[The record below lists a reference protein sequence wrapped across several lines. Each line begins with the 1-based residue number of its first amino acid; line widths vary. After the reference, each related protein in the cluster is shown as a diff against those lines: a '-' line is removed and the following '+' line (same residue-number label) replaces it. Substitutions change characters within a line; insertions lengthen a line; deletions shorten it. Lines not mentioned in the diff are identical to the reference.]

1 MTTAAYLQFV
11 LALAFVVGLILGIGW
26 LARRAGLGMPVLA
39 KGRQR
44 RLRVVEM
51 IALDPRR
58 RLVLVRR
65 DDREHLL
72 LVGGTTDLAI
82 ETGIAAPEFVIEETK
97 P

>member
-1 MTTAAYLQFV
+1 MTGTSYLQFV
-11 LALAFVVGLILGIGW
+11 LALVFVIGLILGIGW
-26 LARRAGLGMPVLA
+26 LARRAGLGVPA
-39 KGRQR
+39 IARGRQR

-51 IALDPRR
+51 IAIDARR

-72 LVGGTTDLAI
+72 LIGGTTDLAI
-82 ETGIAAPEFVIEETK
+82 EAGIATPEFVINEAS